1 CEFSNFN
8 PKDVTNCEVV
18 DLKVDEYQCLQD
30 TVQNM
35 DKNEFIVLIRK
46 KNDMLGRSP
55 ASWKTRE
62 KASEVIGR
70 RT

>member
-1 CEFSNFN
+1 TQFSNFN

-35 DKNEFIVLIRK
+35 DKNELIVLIRK

-55 ASWKTRE
+55 GAPSPP
-62 KASEVIGR
+62 EVR
-70 RT
+70 DR